1 MPPLLFAAAKAQ
13 LPLGSLRSRRL
24 LLVTNQARRTEVRTN
39 PTGKGGGGERERR
52 KIKRE
57 REKAA
62 LIIG

>member
-1 MPPLLFAAAKAQ
+1 M
-13 LPLGSLRSRRL
+13 PLGSLQSRRL

-39 PTGKGGGGERERR
+39 PTGKGGGGERERE
-52 KIKRE
+52 KKNKERE